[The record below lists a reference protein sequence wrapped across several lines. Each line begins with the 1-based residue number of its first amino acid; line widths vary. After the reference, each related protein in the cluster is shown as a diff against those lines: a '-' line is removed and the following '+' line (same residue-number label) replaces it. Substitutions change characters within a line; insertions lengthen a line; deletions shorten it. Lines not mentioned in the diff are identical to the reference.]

1 MCELAVMPVDCGFDG
16 YTGALLQSTHPHAS
30 IGGAGEGYTTCMQ
43 FNGPSAVRSSVLLD
57 QQSRD
62 AMSIDHLL
70 LLGATKNPF
79 LQPSSAASM
88 DAVMHHGL
96 RLTNSFQLAH
106 NTSCSRDMQLP
117 SIPTMM
123 MQMRSK
129 AQVDDDYASS
139 SSLYS
144 LHNSS
149 SSSSISVVDQRQIAN
164 SSIIPV
170 SNATTA
176 ALSENSPVT
185 IEASRLSIEA
195 TDITQQQQQLSSSSS
210 RLSAAAIDD
219 TARLCPMNL
228 LALVSSFSK
237 AMDRPEVVEKDRCE
251 LIDRL
256 IDRSIIDESMA

>member
-43 FNGPSAVRSSVLLD
+43 FNGPSAVRSSVLD
-57 QQSRD
+57 HQSRD

-106 NTSCSRDMQLP
+106 NSNRDMQLP
-117 SIPTMM
+117 SIPKM

-144 LHNSS
+144 LHNNNNTSS
-149 SSSSISVVDQRQIAN
+149 SRTSVVDQRQIAN

-195 TDITQQQQQLSSSSS
+195 TDITQQQLSSSS

-237 AMDRPEVVEKDRCE
+237 ALDRPVVVAKDRCE
-251 LIDRL
+251 LID
-256 IDRSIIDESMA
+256 